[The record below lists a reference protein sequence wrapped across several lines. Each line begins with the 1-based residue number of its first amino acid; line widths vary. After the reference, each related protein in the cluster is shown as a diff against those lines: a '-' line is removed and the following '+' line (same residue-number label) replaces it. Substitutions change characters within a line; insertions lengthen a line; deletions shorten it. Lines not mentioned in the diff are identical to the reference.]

1 MTTKKQESKE
11 VSTKEK
17 LIALYRLQQIES
29 QEDEINRLK
38 GELPFEVQDL
48 EDDVEGM
55 ETRLRNLVAEV
66 DDLSRKAK
74 SQKDDIESAKQ
85 KIAKYEEQ
93 QSNVRNNREFES
105 LAKEIDYQKLEIELC
120 EKHIKEYSAV
130 AKTKKKSIEECKANL
145 TDRKIDLENKRAEL
159 ESIDKETAKE
169 IETLRSRAE
178 EVASGIDERLLSA
191 YRKIRSGMRN
201 GFAVVPVKRDACGG
215 CFNRIPPQRQLD
227 IRMSKKIIICEYCGR
242 ILISDRIEEEDNEE
256 A

>member
-1 MTTKKQESKE
+1 MTTKKQESKD

-17 LIALYRLQQIES
+17 LMALYSLQKIES

-66 DDLSRKAK
+66 DELGKKAK
-74 SQKDDIESAKQ
+74 SQKDDIEMAKQ

-93 QSNVRNNREFES
+93 QSDVRNNREYES

-120 EKHIKEYSAV
+120 EKHIKEYSAM
-130 AKTKKKSIEECKANL
+130 AKAKKKSIEECKNNL
-145 TDRKIDLENKRAEL
+145 AERKLDLENKRAEL
-159 ESIDKETAKE
+159 ESIDNETAKE
-169 IETLRSRAE
+169 LADLKAKAE
-178 EVASGIDERLLSA
+178 EIASNIDERLLSA

-201 GFAVVPVKRDACGG
+201 GLAVVMVKRDACGG

-227 IRMSKKIIICEYCGR
+227 IRMNKKIIVCEYCGR
-242 ILISDRIEEEDNEE
+242 ILISDKIEEEE